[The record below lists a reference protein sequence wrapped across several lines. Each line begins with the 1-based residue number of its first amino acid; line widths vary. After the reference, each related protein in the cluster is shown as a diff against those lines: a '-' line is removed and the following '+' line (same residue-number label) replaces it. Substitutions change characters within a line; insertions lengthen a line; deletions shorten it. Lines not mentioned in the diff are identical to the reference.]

1 MQKKGLEAVGI
12 SRFWIGLVLTA
23 VAFANTAGAQ
33 PGTKLFGD
41 SGVSPM
47 AVHQG
52 SLGSCY
58 FHASIAALAQ
68 AAPGVLRSAIS
79 GDSTSGY
86 HVHFFSGPDELVYQE
101 DVEYARTQGF
111 DHSDGRWVTVIMRA
125 YAQRQLRQ
133 SMVGAINSSTLI
145 PVFAKPVALAALDQ
159 SGPLLVAYD
168 RAIRSV
174 VSQDGTIDKA
184 AFKDQLTTQLGT
196 LGIPA
201 MQAQMLIGFLEQGG
215 FYDALAQT
223 VRDNGEVFGAY
234 RSFGRGGVPK
244 SVLEA
249 FLGKANQGPVAEG
262 NAAVIEKMLIRKHQ
276 EGMAMVAGTRT
287 TPPSATIAA
296 VASATAPVRA
306 PLPDEAPA
314 VAKSPDW
321 WVAAHA
327 YTVLDYDQTKGL
339 VTLRNPWGGRPAPDG
354 VFTLPLVAFLQAY
367 QNYAF
372 ASSVPE

>member
-1 MQKKGLEAVGI
+1 
-12 SRFWIGLVLTA
+12 
-23 VAFANTAGAQ
+23 
-33 PGTKLFGD
+33 
-41 SGVSPM
+41 M

-68 AAPGVLRSAIS
+68 AVPGTLRSAIT
-79 GDSTSGY
+79 GDAATGY

-133 SMVGAINSSTLI
+133 SMVNAINNSTLI
-145 PVFAKPVALAALDQ
+145 PIFAKPVALSALDQ

-168 RAIRSV
+168 RAIRSL

-184 AFKDQLTTQLGT
+184 AFKDQLTTQLGA

-201 MQAQMLIGFLEQGG
+201 MQAQLLIGFLEQGG
-215 FYDALAQT
+215 FYEALAQT

-249 FLGKANQGPVAEG
+249 FVGKANQGSIAET
-262 NAAVIEKMLIRKHQ
+262 NAAVIEQLLIRKHV
-276 EGMAMVAGTRT
+276 EGLAMVAGTRT
-287 TPPSATIAA
+287 TPPNAA
-296 VASATAPVRA
+296 GAAPI
-306 PLPDEAPA
+306 PPDAPA
-314 VAKSPDW
+314 GVKPPDW
-321 WVAAHA
+321 WVASHA
-327 YTVLDYDQTKGL
+327 YTVLDYDQSKGL

-367 QNYAF
+367 QNYAV
-372 ASSVPE
+372 ASRVAE